1 MEFTGKQI
9 QEARERIAPFVDE
22 TPLLR
27 LKALD
32 AYLGCQVYVKAEC
45 MQKTGAF
52 KFRGAMNRILTL
64 TEEEL
69 SRGIVAASSGNH
81 GRAIAYG
88 ARMKGARAVIVMPRT
103 APEAKKK
110 AIMELGAE
118 VVLCEAPERFE
129 VAERI
134 CMERGST
141 MIPPYDD
148 YDVMAGQG
156 TLGLELME
164 QCPELSTVI
173 VPASGGGLI
182 GGVSAAVKS
191 VSDHTKVYGAEPSAL
206 PRYTESLKAGEPVLV
221 PMKKSLAD

>member
-1 MEFTGKQI
+1 
-9 QEARERIAPFVDE
+9 
-22 TPLLR
+22 
-27 LKALD
+27 
-32 AYLGCQVYVKAEC
+32 
-45 MQKTGAF
+45 
-52 KFRGAMNRILTL
+52 MNRILTL
-64 TEEEL
+64 TDEEL

-141 MIPPYDD
+141 MIPPYARLRCDGRPGD
-148 YDVMAGQG
+148 SGPG
-156 TLGLELME
+156 TDG
-164 QCPELSTVI
+164 TVSGAFHSHRPR
-173 VPASGGGLI
+173 PAAADS
-182 GGVSAAVKS
+182 SAAF
-191 VSDHTKVYGAEPSAL
+191 L
-206 PRYTESLKAGEPVLV
+206 RR
-221 PMKKSLAD
+221 

>member
-1 MEFTGKQI
+1 
-9 QEARERIAPFVDE
+9 
-22 TPLLR
+22 
-27 LKALD
+27 
-32 AYLGCQVYVKAEC
+32 
-45 MQKTGAF
+45 
-52 KFRGAMNRILTL
+52 MNRILTL
-64 TEEEL
+64 TDEEL

-118 VVLCEAPERFE
+118 VVLCEASERFE

-148 YDVMAGQG
+148 YDVMGRPGDSGPGTDGTVSGAFHSHRPGQRRR
-156 TLGLELME
+156 THRRRF
-164 QCPELSTVI
+164 C
-173 VPASGGGLI
+173 GGEIRVGSYKGI
-182 GGVSAAVKS
+182 RGGAVGPSA
-191 VSDHTKVYGAEPSAL
+191 VYGEPGR
-206 PRYTESLKAGEPVLV
+206 PGNRCWCP
-221 PMKKSLAD
+221 